1 MLSVPSLSEVISRGE
16 LLATGTV
23 QANQLTVGDSSS

>member
-1 MLSVPSLSEVISRGE
+1 MLYVLPLSEVISWGE

-23 QANQLTVGDSSS
+23 QANQLTGGDSSS

>member
-1 MLSVPSLSEVISRGE
+1 MITRLKSVLLI

-23 QANQLTVGDSSS
+23 QANEVMLLDFKLSQEG